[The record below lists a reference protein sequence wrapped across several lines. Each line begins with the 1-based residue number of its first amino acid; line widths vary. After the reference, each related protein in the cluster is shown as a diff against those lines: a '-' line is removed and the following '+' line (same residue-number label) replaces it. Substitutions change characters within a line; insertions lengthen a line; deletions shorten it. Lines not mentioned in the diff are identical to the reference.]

1 MKTATL
7 NITCRDQKGLVAGA
21 TNFLYENSGNIVAL
35 DQFVDEAAK
44 LFFMRLEW
52 DLKGFKV
59 KRDKLPA
66 EIEKLGH
73 PKGYS
78 HKWDLYFSDVK
89 QRMAIF
95 VSKQSHCLYDLLLR
109 HQSGELNC
117 EIPIIISNHPDCKPI
132 AKAFGVEFVHVPVGK
147 KTRAKDEA
155 RQMALLG
162 EHRVDFMVL
171 ARYMQILSPK
181 FLARYRNRIINVHHS
196 FLPAFM
202 GAKAY
207 SQAHERGVK
216 IIGATSHFVTEKLDH
231 GPIIRQTVTNISH
244 RDTVSDLITKG
255 KDLERVVLAEAV
267 RLFIEHRLFISKNRT
282 VIL

>member
-7 NITCRDQKGLVAGA
+7 NITCRDRKGLVAGA
-21 TNFLYENSGNIVAL
+21 TDFLYRNSGNIVAL

-52 DLKGFKV
+52 DLKGFKIA
-59 KRDKLPA
+59 RGDLPDAIDKLGQPM
-66 EIEKLGH
+66 
-73 PKGYS
+73 GYS
-78 HKWDLYFSDVK
+78 QKWDLYFSDVK

-95 VSKQSHCLYDLLLR
+95 VSKQPHCLYDLLLR
-109 HQSGELNC
+109 HQSGELDC
-117 EIPIIISNHPDCKPI
+117 EIPLIVSNHTDCEPI
-132 AKAFGVEFVHVPVGK
+132 ARSFGVEFARVPID
-147 KTRAKDEA
+147 KTRKAKGEA
-155 RQMALLG
+155 MQLALLD
-162 EHRVDFMVL
+162 EHGVDFIVL

-181 FLARYRNRIINVHHS
+181 FLSQYKNRIINVHHS

-207 SQAHERGVK
+207 DQAHERGVK
-216 IIGATSHFVTEKLDH
+216 IIGATSHFVTEDLDH
-231 GPIIRQTVTNISH
+231 GPIIRQMVTNISH
-244 RDTVSDLITKG
+244 RDTVSDLKTKG

-267 RLFIEHRLFISKNRT
+267 RLYIEHRLFISKNRT

>member
-21 TNFLYENSGNIVAL
+21 TDFLFKNRGNIVAL

-52 DLKGFKV
+52 DLRGFKV
-59 KRDKLPA
+59 GRDKLPA
-66 EIEKLGH
+66 AIERLGR

-89 QRMAIF
+89 QRMAVF
-95 VSKQSHCLYDLLLR
+95 VSKQPHCLYDLLLR
-109 HQSGELNC
+109 HQSGELDC
-117 EIPIIISNHPDCKPI
+117 EIPLIISNHADCEPI
-132 AKAFGVEFVHVPVGK
+132 ARAFGVEFAHVPVD
-147 KTRAKDEA
+147 RAKKSKGEA
-155 RQMALLG
+155 KQMALLDK
-162 EHRVDFMVL
+162 HRIDFMVL

-181 FLARYRNRIINVHHS
+181 FLSCYRNRIINVHHS

-207 SQAHERGVK
+207 DQAHDRGVK

-231 GPIIRQTVTNISH
+231 GPIIRQAVTNISH
-244 RDTVSDLITKG
+244 RDTVADLKTKG